1 MGNDSSAGAHCLW
14 RFLHDNLTACFVSSE
29 ARFADSA
36 RRAYLVSQVGREVR
50 VPGFRY
56 LSLQLEAVH
65 SKLMSEVQTPLHVSR
80 VIKMGKTGLVYHPA
94 YLEHD
99 MGFGHP
105 ESPNRLR
112 AIVQR
117 LEENG
122 IAARLVRIE
131 PRKAED
137 EWITQVHAPH
147 YLSSLNRQAPTS
159 GRVSLDPDTSMSPGT
174 LQAAYLAAGG
184 ALAAVDAIMAREVDH
199 VFCAVRPPGHH
210 AEAGRAMGFCFF
222 NNVAIAARYLQKK
235 YGLTRVLIVDWDVHH
250 GNGTQH
256 SFEDDPSILFFSTHQ
271 YPHYPGTGRGTER
284 GKGAGEGFTI
294 NVPMEAGEGDDD
306 YRAVFQKVL
315 VAAADDFKPEFVIIS
330 AGFDAHKDDPLA
342 SMGLTESGYAELTE
356 IVAGIATRHANGRI
370 LSSLEGGYNLTAL
383 AASVEAHIKTLLGV

>member
-1 MGNDSSAGAHCLW
+1 
-14 RFLHDNLTACFVSSE
+14 
-29 ARFADSA
+29 
-36 RRAYLVSQVGREVR
+36 
-50 VPGFRY
+50 
-56 LSLQLEAVH
+56 
-65 SKLMSEVQTPLHVSR
+65 
-80 VIKMGKTGLVYHPA
+80 MGKTGLVYHPA

-99 MGFGHP
+99 MGAGHP

-117 LEENG
+117 LEESG
-122 IAARLVRIE
+122 VAARLVRIE

-137 EWITQVHAPH
+137 EWITQVHTSN
-147 YLSSLNRQAPTS
+147 YLAALNLQAPAS

-174 LQAAYLAAGG
+174 LHAAYLAAGG
-184 ALAAVDAIMAREVDH
+184 ALAAVDAIMAQQVDH

-210 AEAGRAMGFCFF
+210 AEAGQAMGFCFF

-271 YPHYPGTGRGTER
+271 YPHYPGTGRETER

-294 NVPMEAGEGDDD
+294 NVPMEAGEGGDD

-356 IVAGIATRHANGRI
+356 IVAGIAKRHANGRL

-383 AASVEAHIKTLLGV
+383 AASVEAHIKTLLAV

>member
-1 MGNDSSAGAHCLW
+1 
-14 RFLHDNLTACFVSSE
+14 
-29 ARFADSA
+29 
-36 RRAYLVSQVGREVR
+36 
-50 VPGFRY
+50 
-56 LSLQLEAVH
+56 
-65 SKLMSEVQTPLHVSR
+65 
-80 VIKMGKTGLVYHPA
+80 MGKTGLVYHPA

-99 MGFGHP
+99 MGVGHP

-117 LEENG
+117 LEEG
-122 IAARLVRIE
+122 GVAAGLVRIE

-137 EWITQVHAPH
+137 EWITQVHTPQYVA
-147 YLSSLNRQAPTS
+147 SLNRQAPTS

-184 ALAAVDAIMAREVDH
+184 ALAAVDAIMAQQVDH

-222 NNVAIAARYLQKK
+222 NNVAIAARYIQKK

-256 SFEDDPSILFFSTHQ
+256 SFEDDPSVLFFSTHQ

-315 VAAADDFKPEFVIIS
+315 VAAADGFKPEFVIIS

-356 IVAGIATRHANGRI
+356 IVAGIAKRHANGRI

-383 AASVEAHIKTLLGV
+383 AASVEAHIKTLLAV